1 VRLTGEVCKI
11 RTEEIAKEVLFRQ
24 LSSSLG
30 QLLTAEEKLCNHGTT
45 PGIFGWSIY
54 RTKKCSGM
62 NFQVFV
68 IETFKGKAVATKTS
82 SMDNRSK
89 RRRFVATTAFSRAS

>member
-1 VRLTGEVCKI
+1 
-11 RTEEIAKEVLFRQ
+11 
-24 LSSSLG
+24 
-30 QLLTAEEKLCNHGTT
+30 
-45 PGIFGWSIY
+45 
-54 RTKKCSGM
+54 M